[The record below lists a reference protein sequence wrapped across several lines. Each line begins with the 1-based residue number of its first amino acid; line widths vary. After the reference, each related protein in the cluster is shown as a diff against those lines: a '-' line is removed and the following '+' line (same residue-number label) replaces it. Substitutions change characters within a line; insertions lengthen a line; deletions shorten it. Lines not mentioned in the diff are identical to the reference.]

1 MAHTD
6 HRIDFNRLPGAGS
19 YNRNSKTVVVPINIR
34 AELWAWTD
42 AERAVIDAADFDTRT
57 IARLRPNHRIVECG
71 EDDCVG
77 IRVPAS
83 LVVCDV
89 CDGAGFVVSPSVDS
103 NGITEEEFAED
114 EGFREAYM
122 AGAYDVVC
130 PKCGG
135 LHVYPAIDD
144 ERDPVAKAVK
154 AFVAAEDDER
164 IADDIADRRERYM
177 ESGGFDC

>member
-6 HRIDFNRLPGAGS
+6 HRIDFNRLPGAAS
-19 YNRNSKTVVVPINIR
+19 YHRHSKTVVVPVNIR
-34 AELWAWTD
+34 AALWDWTD
-42 AERAVIDAADFDTRT
+42 AELEALDATDFYTRT
-57 IARLRPNHRIVECG
+57 IARLRPGYRIVECG

-77 IRVPAS
+77 IRVPA
-83 LVVCDV
+83 LLAVCDV
-89 CDGAGFVVSPSVDS
+89 CDGGGSVVSPSVDA

-130 PKCGG
+130 PKCEGQR
-135 LHVYPAIDD
+135 VYPAIDD

-164 IADDIADRRERYM
+164 IAEDIADRRTRYM